1 MNTVEGKL
9 VPLNN
14 NILVTDMNFDE
25 QKTASGIIIRS
36 DDGKAH
42 GVKPRWCKVW
52 AVGPEQHDVKVG
64 EWVLVEHGR
73 WTRGVTVR
81 EDGNEFTIRRVDPE
95 CVLISSDDRPNDVY
109 LGSEVNNGDSMT
121 IRPEDFGAR

>member
-52 AVGPEQHDVKVG
+52 AVGPDQHDVKVG

-95 CVLISSDDRPNDVY
+95 CVLISSDELPNDVY

>member
-1 MNTVEGKL
+1 M
-9 VPLNN
+9 
-14 NILVTDMNFDE
+14 
-25 QKTASGIIIRS
+25 
-36 DDGKAH
+36 
-42 GVKPRWCKVW
+42 
-52 AVGPEQHDVKVG
+52 
-64 EWVLVEHGR
+64 LVEHGR

-95 CVLISSDDRPNDVY
+95 CVLISSDELPNDVY

>member
-52 AVGPEQHDVKVG
+52 AVGPEQHDVKAG

-81 EDGNEFTIRRVDPE
+81 EDGTEFTIRRVDPE
-95 CVLISSDDRPNDVY
+95 CVLISSDELPNDVY